1 MLRWH
6 LVFTRGVHK
15 TKQQVSHIADWSKI
29 EQEKAK
35 KYIIKTIVDRDTDQ
49 SLEVL
54 TVLKQEKFEPLA

>member
-35 KYIIKTIVDRDTDQ
+35 KIYSKNNC
-49 SLEVL
+49 
-54 TVLKQEKFEPLA
+54 